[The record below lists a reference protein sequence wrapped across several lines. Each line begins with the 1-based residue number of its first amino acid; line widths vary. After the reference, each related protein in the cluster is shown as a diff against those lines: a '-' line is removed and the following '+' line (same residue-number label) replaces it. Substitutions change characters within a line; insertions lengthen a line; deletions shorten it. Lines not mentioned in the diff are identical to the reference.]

1 MDWRSLVVGTRARV
15 KNKAGDVVEKTV
27 GNKEKAFAR
36 EEEVCARRVDLEQS
50 LFITSPENRFPPGRR
65 LN

>member
-1 MDWRSLVVGTRARV
+1 M